1 MTTLYMLYVIYL
13 THPQDNAVIGTA
25 PKHAQCV
32 ALKKNVN
39 LEQEPDALECIEV
52 TPETLTMYLDDERFW
67 RKHDAGNDRR

>member
-1 MTTLYMLYVIYL
+1 MTTLYLLYAIYL
-13 THPQDNAVIGTA
+13 NHPQDNAVLGTA

-52 TPETLTMYLDDERFW
+52 TPAILEMYLDDERFW
-67 RKHDAGNDRR
+67 KRMLP